1 MTDVPADRNSEAL
14 STAKKGIPLAAAHEG
29 ALAPMAAPHQ
39 EEQNMT
45 RTWMITGAS
54 RGFGRRLAEAV
65 LEAGDQLVA
74 TARRPEQ
81 LDDLVA
87 GYGPRV
93 RTVALDVTDGDAAR
107 AAVQAGVDA
116 FGRLDVVVNNAGY
129 ANSGPIEEMTD
140 RDFRDQFEAN
150 FFGVVNVTRAA
161 LPVLR
166 GQRSGVFV
174 QFYSLGGRVGG
185 TPGMGAYQSAK
196 FAVEGFSEVLAS
208 EVAPFGVK
216 VVIVEP
222 GAFRTDWQGSS
233 MELHAVGADYEKTVG
248 AMNRY
253 RQQDTGNQPGD
264 PARAARVII
273 GAVTADEPP
282 RRLLLGAQAVTM
294 ALEAGNARAEET
306 LKWAQAS
313 RSADFPAEA

>member
-1 MTDVPADRNSEAL
+1 L
-14 STAKKGIPLAAAHEG
+14 
-29 ALAPMAAPHQ
+29 
-39 EEQNMT
+39 
-45 RTWMITGAS
+45 ITGAS

-65 LEAGDQLVA
+65 LEGGEQVVA

-81 LDDLVA
+81 LADLV
-87 GYGPRV
+87 GRYGALV
-93 RTVALDVTDGDAAR
+93 RTAALDVTDADAAR
-107 AAVQAGVDA
+107 AAVAAAVDA
-116 FGRLDVVVNNAGY
+116 FGHLDVVVNNAGY
-129 ANSGPIEEMTD
+129 ANSGPIEEMAEA
-140 RDFRDQFEAN
+140 DFRDQFEVN

-174 QFYSLGGRVGG
+174 QFSSVGGRVGG

-216 VVIVEP
+216 VIIVEP

-233 MELHAVGADYEKTVG
+233 MELHEVGPDYDETVG

-253 RQQDTGNQPGD
+253 RAENDGVQPGD

-273 GAVTADEPP
+273 DTVNHAAPP
-282 RRLLLGAQAVTM
+282 RRLLLGAQAVTS
-294 ALEAGNARAEET
+294 AVTAGEARTEEART
-306 LKWAQAS
+306 WADVSAA
-313 RSADFPAEA
+313 ADFPAGE

>member
-1 MTDVPADRNSEAL
+1 MS
-14 STAKKGIPLAAAHEG
+14 
-29 ALAPMAAPHQ
+29 
-39 EEQNMT
+39 
-45 RTWMITGAS
+45 RTWLITGAS
-54 RGFGRRLAEAV
+54 RGFGRQLTEAV
-65 LEAGDQLVA
+65 LEAGDQVVA

-87 GYGPRV
+87 RHGERI
-93 RTVALDVTDGDAAR
+93 RAVALDVTDAAAASRAVR
-107 AAVQAGVDA
+107 AATDA

-129 ANSGPIEEMTD
+129 ANSAPIEEMAED
-140 RDFRDQFEAN
+140 DFRAQIETN
-150 FFGVVNVTRAA
+150 LFGVVNVTRAA

-174 QFYSLGGRVGG
+174 QFSSIGGRVGG

-233 MELHAVGADYEKTVG
+233 MEIHPVGPDYEETVG
-248 AMNRY
+248 AINRY
-253 RQQDTGNQPGD
+253 RRENDGTQPGD
-264 PARAARVII
+264 PARAAQII
-273 GAVTADEPP
+273 IEVVGAGDPP
-282 RRLLLGAQAVTM
+282 RRLVLGGDAVALAQK
-294 ALEAGNARAEET
+294 AGEIRAAET
-306 LKWAQAS
+306 EKWAGMS
-313 RSADFPAEA
+313 RSADYPADER